1 MPKFLMEC
9 GECKNRFKTKKP
21 HTRRICPVCKIETDF
36 EIVEK
41 PVKTLGKKDSFHI
54 MCCRCQTR
62 FYIKNGI
69 LPKKCPECKHPFKH
83 HSENITLTDVIY
95 NIITGSDSKDKGFL
109 RVEIGQDGFAWWK
122 GNKDAYDDEVCPF
135 IGDAMSP
142 SQGGFQGEPGLEVLI
157 LDDLRPVNFPFR
169 KRR

>member
-9 GECKNRFKTKKP
+9 RECKNRFKTKMEKNS
-21 HTRRICPVCKIETDF
+21 RVCPVCKIETTF
-36 EIVEK
+36 ERVEK

-62 FYIKNGI
+62 FHNIRSI
-69 LPKKCPECKHPFKH
+69 PKKCPECEHPFKH
-83 HSENITLTDVIY
+83 HSENTTITDVIY
-95 NIITGSDSKDKGFL
+95 NIITGSDSKDKGYL
-109 RVEIGQDGFAWWK
+109 KVEINRDGFCWWV
-122 GNKDAYDDEVCPF
+122 GDKDTYDDETSCPF
-135 IGDAMSP
+135 IGDALPMSGY
-142 SQGGFQGEPGLEVLI
+142 QPGLEDLV